1 MYLGARSG
9 FAMLYRRY
17 ISPGISASVVNMTE
31 LHCSVKSS
39 VMSGQVVL
47 VQFQHRGWLRTS
59 LACIPHH
66 SWVEFEISSGL
77 MPCQSGY
84 EVTQEVITTNMIF

>member
-17 ISPGISASVVNMTE
+17 ISPGISASVVNMSE

-39 VMSGQVVL
+39 AMSGRSGRFSAISASRL
-47 VQFQHRGWLRTS
+47 VADKSGM
-59 LACIPHH
+59 H
-66 SWVEFEISSGL
+66 STPLVG
-77 MPCQSGY
+77 
-84 EVTQEVITTNMIF
+84 